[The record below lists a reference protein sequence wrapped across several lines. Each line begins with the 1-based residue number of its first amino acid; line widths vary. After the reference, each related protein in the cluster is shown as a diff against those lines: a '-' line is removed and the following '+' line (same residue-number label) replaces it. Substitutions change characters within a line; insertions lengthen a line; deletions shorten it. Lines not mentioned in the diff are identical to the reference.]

1 MASNTV
7 VQVKRT
13 AISGRPANTTTI
25 SNPGELALNMT
36 DGILYST
43 NGSIVFE
50 IGANNT
56 NVRVSNTLTV
66 KAISAN
72 SSVGAE
78 GEVLTSNGSG
88 VYWHT
93 VTGYAGSQGY
103 TGSASTA
110 AGYAGSRGYDGSQG
124 YTGSKGDTGDQGII
138 GVTGYTGSQGTAGY
152 VGSQGYSGSRGY
164 SGSVGFVGSQGY
176 SGSQGYTGSQG
187 TTGYTGSVGYV
198 GSLGYTGSQ
207 GYTGSGYTGS
217 QGTTGYTGSF
227 GYSGSLG
234 YTGSQGYTGSGYTGS
249 QGYSGSVG
257 YSGSKGYTGSAGN
270 DGDLYATTSTTL
282 LALGNSGTA
291 TLTLDNTAV
300 KYTVGQ
306 SIVAAYDINNIQYG
320 TVTSYNSGTGV
331 LTFVKTSF
339 VGSGTFVNWA
349 VNLLGVQGAIGYT
362 GSFGYVGSLGY
373 TGSRGYTGS
382 KGTTYIGNTA
392 PAGAIAGDTWW
403 NNYDG
408 VRYVYYTDVDTTQ
421 WVQESAVGPIGYTG
435 SAGTSGTNGY
445 TGSTGA
451 GYTGSASTAAG
462 YTGSQGAIGYT
473 GSLGYTGSQGYTGS
487 VGNGGSQGYSGSQ
500 GYNGSQG
507 YTGSL
512 GYAGSQGYSGSVG
525 YTGSAG
531 YTGSQGV
538 IGYTGSVASGPA
550 FSAYPSGAQTI
561 TSGSLQKML
570 FQTEE
575 YDTNNNFASSRFTPT
590 VAGYYQF
597 NATVR
602 IDGATGTGECM
613 IVLFK
618 NNAEYKRGWNS
629 LGVQFASSFW
639 SMSVSAQAYANGSSD
654 YFEIYIQQGNGS
666 SLDTSP
672 YAPITY
678 FQGCMI
684 RAA

>member
-1 MASNTV
+1 M
-7 VQVKRT
+7 
-13 AISGRPANTTTI
+13 
-25 SNPGELALNMT
+25 
-36 DGILYST
+36 
-43 NGSIVFE
+43 
-50 IGANNT
+50 
-56 NVRVSNTLTV
+56 
-66 KAISAN
+66 
-72 SSVGAE
+72 
-78 GEVLTSNGSG
+78 
-88 VYWHT
+88 
-93 VTGYAGSQGY
+93 
-103 TGSASTA
+103 
-110 AGYAGSRGYDGSQG
+110 
-124 YTGSKGDTGDQGII
+124 
-138 GVTGYTGSQGTAGY
+138 GY
-152 VGSQGYSGSRGY
+152 V
-164 SGSVGFVGSQGY
+164 
-176 SGSQGYTGSQG
+176 
-187 TTGYTGSVGYV
+187 
-198 GSLGYTGSQ
+198 
-207 GYTGSGYTGS
+207 
-217 QGTTGYTGSF
+217 
-227 GYSGSLG
+227 
-234 YTGSQGYTGSGYTGS
+234 
-249 QGYSGSVG
+249 
-257 YSGSKGYTGSAGN
+257 
-270 DGDLYATTSTTL
+270 
-282 LALGNSGTA
+282 
-291 TLTLDNTAV
+291 
-300 KYTVGQ
+300 
-306 SIVAAYDINNIQYG
+306 
-320 TVTSYNSGTGV
+320 
-331 LTFVKTSF
+331 
-339 VGSGTFVNWA
+339 
-349 VNLLGVQGAIGYT
+349 
-362 GSFGYVGSLGY
+362 
-373 TGSRGYTGS
+373 GS

-392 PAGAIAGDTWW
+392 PGGAVAGDTWW

-408 VRYVYYTDVDTTQ
+408 VRYVYYTDADTNQ
-421 WVQESAVGPIGYTG
+421 WVQESAVGPMGYTG
-435 SAGTSGTNGY
+435 SAGSTGAGY
-445 TGSTGA
+445 TGSASTVAGYAGSQGAIGYTGSLGYTGSQ

-500 GYNGSQG
+500 GYTGSYG

-666 SLDTSP
+666 SLDTSNF
-672 YAPITY
+672 APITY

>member
-25 SNPGELALNMT
+25 PNPGELALNMT

-66 KAISAN
+66 AAISAN
-72 SSVGAE
+72 GSVGAE

-110 AGYAGSRGYDGSQG
+110 AGYA
-124 YTGSKGDTGDQGII
+124 
-138 GVTGYTGSQGTAGY
+138 
-152 VGSQGYSGSRGY
+152 
-164 SGSVGFVGSQGY
+164 GSQGY

-306 SIVAAYDINNIQYG
+306 KIVAAYDINNIPYG

-331 LTFVKTSF
+331 LTFVKTNS
-339 VGSGTFVNWA
+339 VGSGTYVNWS
-349 VNLLGVQGAIGYT
+349 VNLLGVQGAIGYS
-362 GSFGYVGSLGY
+362 GSQGYSGSASTVVGYSGSLGY
-373 TGSRGYTGS
+373 TGSRGYSGSSGYTGSLGYTGS

-435 SAGTSGTNGY
+435 SAGTSGSNGY
-445 TGSTGA
+445 TGSAGA

-462 YTGSQGAIGYT
+462 YAGSQGVIGYT

-500 GYNGSQG
+500 GYTGSFG

-613 IVLFK
+613 IVLYK

-629 LGVQFASSFW
+629 LGVQFASNFW

-666 SLDTSP
+666 SLDTSNF
-672 YAPITY
+672 ANITY

>member
-72 SSVGAE
+72 GSVGAE

-88 VYWHT
+88 VYWRT

-110 AGYAGSRGYDGSQG
+110 AGYAGSRGYD
-124 YTGSKGDTGDQGII
+124 
-138 GVTGYTGSQGTAGY
+138 
-152 VGSQGYSGSRGY
+152 
-164 SGSVGFVGSQGY
+164 
-176 SGSQGYTGSQG
+176 GSQGYTGSQG

-300 KYTVGQ
+300 KYTIGQ
-306 SIVAAYDINNIQYG
+306 NIVAAYDINNIQYG

-331 LTFVKTSF
+331 LTFVKTNS
-339 VGSGTFVNWA
+339 VGSGTYVNWS
-349 VNLLGVQGAIGYT
+349 VNLLGVQGAIGYS
-362 GSFGYVGSLGY
+362 GSQGYSGSASTVVGYSGSLGY
-373 TGSRGYTGS
+373 TGSKGYSGSSGYTGSVGYTGS

-408 VRYVYYTDVDTTQ
+408 VRYVYYTDADTTQ

-435 SAGTSGTNGY
+435 SAGTSGSNGY
-445 TGSTGA
+445 TGSAGA

-507 YTGSL
+507 YTGSV
-512 GYAGSQGYSGSVG
+512 GYAGSQGYTGSVG

>member
-25 SNPGELALNMT
+25 PNPGELALNMT

-66 KAISAN
+66 AAISAN
-72 SSVGAE
+72 GSVGAE

-110 AGYAGSRGYDGSQG
+110 AGYA
-124 YTGSKGDTGDQGII
+124 
-138 GVTGYTGSQGTAGY
+138 
-152 VGSQGYSGSRGY
+152 
-164 SGSVGFVGSQGY
+164 GSQGY

-306 SIVAAYDINNIQYG
+306 NIVAAYDINNIQYG

-331 LTFVKTSF
+331 LTFVKTNS
-339 VGSGTFVNWA
+339 VGSGTYVNWS
-349 VNLLGVQGAIGYT
+349 VNLLGVQGAIGYS
-362 GSFGYVGSLGY
+362 GSQGYSGSASTVVGYSGSLGY
-373 TGSRGYTGS
+373 TGSRGYSGSSGYTGSLGYTGS

-435 SAGTSGTNGY
+435 SAGTSGSNGY
-445 TGSTGA
+445 TGSAGA

-462 YTGSQGAIGYT
+462 YAGSQGVIGYT

-500 GYNGSQG
+500 GYTGSFG

-613 IVLFK
+613 IVLYK

-629 LGVQFASSFW
+629 LGVQFASNFW

-666 SLDTSP
+666 SLDTSNF
-672 YAPITY
+672 ANITY

>member
-25 SNPGELALNMT
+25 PNPGELALNMT

-72 SSVGAE
+72 SSVGVE

-88 VYWHT
+88 VYWRT
-93 VTGYAGSQGY
+93 VTGYAGSRGY
-103 TGSASTA
+103 TGSV
-110 AGYAGSRGYDGSQG
+110 GYNGSQ
-124 YTGSKGDTGDQGII
+124 
-138 GVTGYTGSQGTAGY
+138 
-152 VGSQGYSGSRGY
+152 
-164 SGSVGFVGSQGY
+164 
-176 SGSQGYTGSQG
+176 
-187 TTGYTGSVGYV
+187 GYTGSVGYV
-198 GSLGYTGSQ
+198 GSQGDLGYVGSKGDIGYTGSQ
-207 GYTGSGYTGS
+207 GYVGSASTVVGYT
-217 QGTTGYTGSF
+217 
-227 GYSGSLG
+227 GSLG
-234 YTGSQGYTGSGYTGS
+234 YTGSQGYSGSSGYTGS
-249 QGYSGSVG
+249 
-257 YSGSKGYTGSAGN
+257 
-270 DGDLYATTSTTL
+270 L
-282 LALGNSGTA
+282 
-291 TLTLDNTAV
+291 
-300 KYTVGQ
+300 
-306 SIVAAYDINNIQYG
+306 
-320 TVTSYNSGTGV
+320 
-331 LTFVKTSF
+331 
-339 VGSGTFVNWA
+339 
-349 VNLLGVQGAIGYT
+349 
-362 GSFGYVGSLGY
+362 
-373 TGSRGYTGS
+373 GYTGS

-408 VRYVYYTDVDTTQ
+408 VRYVYYTDADTTQ
-421 WVQESAVGPIGYTG
+421 WVQESAVGPMGYTG
-435 SAGTSGTNGY
+435 SAGTSGSNGY
-445 TGSTGA
+445 TGSAGA

-500 GYNGSQG
+500 GYTGSFG

-550 FSAYPSGAQTI
+550 FSAFPSGAQTI

-672 YAPITY
+672 YAPITH

>member
-25 SNPGELALNMT
+25 PNPGELALNMT

-43 NGSIVFE
+43 NGSIIFE

-72 SSVGAE
+72 SSVGVE

-88 VYWHT
+88 VYWRT

-103 TGSASTA
+103 TGSV
-110 AGYAGSRGYDGSQG
+110 GYAGSQ
-124 YTGSKGDTGDQGII
+124 
-138 GVTGYTGSQGTAGY
+138 
-152 VGSQGYSGSRGY
+152 
-164 SGSVGFVGSQGY
+164 
-176 SGSQGYTGSQG
+176 
-187 TTGYTGSVGYV
+187 GYTGSVGYV
-198 GSLGYTGSQ
+198 GSKGDIGFT
-207 GYTGSGYTGS
+207 
-217 QGTTGYTGSF
+217 
-227 GYSGSLG
+227 GSLG
-234 YTGSQGYTGSGYTGS
+234 YTGSQGYSGSSGYTGS
-249 QGYSGSVG
+249 VG
-257 YSGSKGYTGSAGN
+257 Y
-270 DGDLYATTSTTL
+270 
-282 LALGNSGTA
+282 
-291 TLTLDNTAV
+291 V
-300 KYTVGQ
+300 
-306 SIVAAYDINNIQYG
+306 
-320 TVTSYNSGTGV
+320 
-331 LTFVKTSF
+331 
-339 VGSGTFVNWA
+339 
-349 VNLLGVQGAIGYT
+349 
-362 GSFGYVGSLGY
+362 
-373 TGSRGYTGS
+373 GS

-392 PAGAIAGDTWW
+392 PGGAVAGDTWW

-408 VRYVYYTDVDTTQ
+408 VRYVYYTDADTNQ
-421 WVQESAVGPIGYTG
+421 WVQESAVGPMGYTG
-435 SAGTSGTNGY
+435 SAGSTGSQGY
-445 TGSTGA
+445 TGSASTAAGYAGSQGAIGYTGSLGYTGSQ

-487 VGNGGSQGYSGSQ
+487 VGNGGSQGYS
-500 GYNGSQG
+500 GSQG

-666 SLDTSP
+666 SLDTSNF
-672 YAPITY
+672 APITY